1 MQIEPKM
8 SASQERQ
15 RIINKLDR
23 ILQLLEA
30 PIDTPVCNH
39 GVMTPEGSG
48 RTTCDLCGKVLTEV
62 IEFSDSTTPLACQ
75 HTEVTFD
82 STRKSMCDQCGQE
95 VYPIPSFTVTGGG
108 HAYTTAENL

>member
-1 MQIEPKM
+1 MTP
-8 SASQERQ
+8 RQ
-15 RIINKLDR
+15 TEQMFEKLDR
-23 ILQLLEA
+23 IIQLLEA

-39 GVMTPEGSG
+39 GVITTEGSG
-48 RTTCDLCGKVLTEV
+48 RTTCDLCGKVLA
-62 IEFSDSTTPLACQ
+62 FSESTPRVGYSPTPATCQ

-108 HAYTTAENL
+108 HAYTTAENP